1 MKNWLMAVICTL
13 MIGGVNAQVRISDE
27 FSYSVSDPYQ
37 VVDGLKHYFSKD
49 GEVLSVKIVR
59 GGYVLQKFSGTKLN
73 EVARN
78 EDDHVPDGF
87 QMEGFEVFNDRF
99 FMFYSIYDR
108 PNVTEQLFVR
118 EIDFE
123 STKFMDKGKL
133 LFKVPGKVSGSMV
146 STAGGWGM
154 KKVDKFSFYTTFDES
169 KLIVQ
174 YRHVPE
180 EKRDAL
186 NKDLIGMYVYD
197 QEMEELWHDDVEM
210 PYTEKKMNNI
220 GYAVDKKGNGFI
232 LAEVYKDETTKRVD
246 KEGNPNYNLE
256 LIRIDGDDREITTS
270 SVELKD
276 KFIKDLGFFEGAN
289 DEIVVAGYFGKDR
302 RAGTDGVFLFK
313 LDEDGEVIE
322 SRDYEVPVE
331 VMSMYMSERAQGKMK
346 DRDEKRGVSMPNMV
360 LREIVHFADGS
371 VTVIGEKFYITEHYN
386 SKTGTTTYTYH
397 YHEVLM
403 THIDKDGE
411 LAWMKKLPKR
421 QTGGSYRGGMS
432 YFHMTGKGF
441 QYVLFLDNVKNMD
454 LALTEVPAG
463 HRDGR
468 GGYLTGFKVD
478 NATGDLE
485 KVSIFDITDVNGIAL
500 HQFATSRIVQ
510 ISDHEFALE
519 SYKKKKEDVM
529 VKVTLREE

>member
-1 MKNWLMAVICTL
+1 MKNLIMIAASMFLFGTL
-13 MIGGVNAQVRISDE
+13 CAQVKVSKE
-27 FSYSVSDPYQ
+27 FSFSVSDPYQ
-37 VVDGLKHYFSKD
+37 VVDGDKYYFSKE
-49 GEVLSVKIVR
+49 GEVLSVKRIR
-59 GGYVLQKFSGTKLN
+59 GGYVLQKFAGDKLN
-73 EVARN
+73 EVERN
-78 EDDHVPDGF
+78 EDDYIPDGF
-87 QMEGFEVFNDRF
+87 QLEGFMEIDERYY
-99 FMFYSIYDR
+99 MFYSIYDR

-123 STKFMDKGKL
+123 SAKFKDKGRL
-133 LFKVPGKVSGSMV
+133 LFKVKGKVSGTMV
-146 STAGGWGM
+146 SAAGGWGM
-154 KKVDKFSFYTTFDES
+154 KKVDKFSFYTTYDDS

-174 YRHVPE
+174 YRLVPE

-186 NKDLIGMYVYD
+186 NKDKIGMYVFNGG
-197 QEMEELWHDDVEM
+197 MEEIWNDNVEM

-232 LAEVYKDETTKRVD
+232 LAEVFKDETTKRID

-256 LIRIDGDDREITTS
+256 LIRIDGDDREVSTS

-289 DEIVVAGYFGKDR
+289 DEIVVAGYYGKDR
-302 RAGTDGVFLFK
+302 RGGTEGVFLFK

-322 SRDYEVPVE
+322 SKDYEVPVE
-331 VMSMYMSERAQGKMK
+331 VMSMYMSERAQEKMK
-346 DRDEKRGVSMPNMV
+346 DRDEKRGVSMPSMV
-360 LREIVHFADGS
+360 LREIVHFSDGS

-403 THIDKDGE
+403 THINGDGE
-411 LAWMKKLPKR
+411 LMWMKKLPKR

-432 YFHMTGKGF
+432 YFHMTGDGY

-478 NATGDLE
+478 NASGELE

-500 HQFATSRIVQ
+500 HQFATYRIVQ
-510 ISDHEFALE
+510 LSDNEFALE

-529 VKVTLREE
+529 VKVTLKD